1 MTLKRLLKT
10 IEKMYGKKVTK
21 EYTVNII
28 GTFNYK
34 DLGSCGVAVDDVE
47 KEILI
52 YA

>member
-34 DLGSCGVAVDDVE
+34 DLGSCGIAVDDVE